1 MSTTTVVRAR
11 IEEGLKDQATA
22 ALTDMG
28 LTISEAIRLM
38 LVQVVA
44 EKRLPFE
51 VRVPN
56 KKTLSVLEKTDQ
68 GEELHESENLE
79 DMFKK
84 LAT

>member
-11 IEEGLKDQATA
+11 IDEGLKEQATA
-22 ALTDMG
+22 TLTEMG

-56 KKTLSVLEKTDQ
+56 KKTLSTFEKTER
-68 GEELHESENLE
+68 GEELHESEDLD
-79 DMFKK
+79 DMFRK

>member
-51 VRVPN
+51 VRVPS
-56 KKTLSVLEKTDQ
+56 KKTLSVFEKTDQ